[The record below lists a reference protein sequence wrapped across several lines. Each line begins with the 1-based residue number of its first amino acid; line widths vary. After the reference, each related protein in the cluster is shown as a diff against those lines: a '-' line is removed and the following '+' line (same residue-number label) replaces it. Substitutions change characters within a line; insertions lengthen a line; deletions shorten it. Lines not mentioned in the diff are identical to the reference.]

1 MTASIR
7 YFLEQQKIHKTP
19 AAGDARCNC
28 TAAAIKTGA

>member
-19 AAGDARCNC
+19 TVSKCNC